1 MKYSVRDLS
10 LLIEREK
17 VFVLGLSNAV
27 GRRIT
32 SQAAEVLQTVFQ
44 RVSKWYCKFVSDPVN
59 LVVNLKRQPRI
70 WKKKN
75 YYLTEHLHKQR
86 RFHCHLSCKQ
96 ILYSVQ
102 RKHRSDLFKSSAA

>member
-44 RVSKWYCKFVSDPVN
+44 RVSEWYCKFVSDPVN
-59 LVVNLKRQPRI
+59 LVVNLKRQPRT
-70 WKKKN
+70 WKKK
-75 YYLTEHLHKQR
+75 L
-86 RFHCHLSCKQ
+86 LSHGTPTQ
-96 ILYSVQ
+96 AATFPLPFILQANIV
-102 RKHRSDLFKSSAA
+102 SSAKKTPQ